1 MERVRG
7 FGMASDD
14 KRIEV
19 LRRWIEDAA
28 KEVDANLSVRLWNG
42 ETIPLGSAVTS
53 DLVFALNDP
62 DAIRRLIFAPNLL
75 TAVELYVEGL
85 LDIEGGSPLDASRA
99 YDHMRVVRFG
109 RSLSKIDLAKSLW
122 PFVKPGAKGA
132 GAKGADARA
141 YARKVRAK
149 FGQGREDREMISH
162 HYDVGNDF
170 YRLLL
175 GPEMVYSP
183 GYFADPEMG
192 LEAAERRKLDVIC
205 RKLRLQPRD
214 RMLDIG
220 CGWGALACHAA
231 RAYGAHVLGV
241 TLSTEQRDAA
251 VARVEREGLAD
262 RVTIELRDYR
272 EVPPEGQFD
281 KVAQV
286 GMSEH
291 LGIDN
296 HDAHFQRVH
305 DLLRPRGLHFHEA
318 ITRPA
323 TERIEDFRKRTVYQQ
338 IINRYI
344 FPGGELDHIG
354 LTCTNME
361 RRRLEVI
368 DVENVREHYE
378 RTCMLWV
385 EKLWANREAAEAA
398 ASHQH
403 VRLWLFY
410 LTLFAVGL
418 GRGVCST
425 FQVVASR
432 RRTGP
437 SGLPME
443 RETFA

>member
-1 MERVRG
+1 
-7 FGMASDD
+7 MAGDD

-19 LRRWIEDAA
+19 LRRWIGEAA
-28 KEVDANLSVRLWNG
+28 ATIDANLSVRLWNG
-42 ETIPLGSAVTS
+42 ETLPLGRDV
-53 DLVFALNDP
+53 DGPIVLALNHP
-62 DAIRRLIFAPNLL
+62 DAIRRLVFAPNLL

-85 LDIEGGSPLDASRA
+85 LDIEGGSPLDATKA
-99 YDHMRVVRFG
+99 YDHMDVVRFG
-109 RSLSKIDLAKSLW
+109 KSLSKVELAKSLW
-122 PFVKPGAKGA
+122 PFVKPGAKGTGA
-132 GAKGADARA
+132 GSYGRRVK
-141 YARKVRAK
+141 AK
-149 FGQGREDREMISH
+149 FGAGREDMEMISH

-183 GYFADPEMG
+183 GYFADPRMG
-192 LEAAERRKLDVIC
+192 LAEAEKRKLEIIC
-205 RKLRLQPRD
+205 RKLRLEPGD

-231 RAYGAHVLGV
+231 REHGAHVLGV
-241 TLSTEQRDAA
+241 TLSQEQYAA
-251 VARVEREGLAD
+251 ARERVQAEGLED
-262 RVTIELRDYR
+262 RVTIELKDYR
-272 EVPPEGQFD
+272 DVPVEGQFD
-281 KVAQV
+281 KVSQV

-318 ITRPA
+318 ITRAA
-323 TERIEDFRKRTVYQQ
+323 TPRIEDFRKKTVYQQ

-344 FPGGELDHIG
+344 FPGGELDYIG

-378 RTCMLWV
+378 RTCILWT
-385 EKLWANREAAEAA
+385 EKLWANREAAERA

-437 SGLPME
+437 SGLPMQ
-443 RETFA
+443 REAFV